1 METTSLRTSV
11 LERLEDRRL
20 MSAAVTVIPATA
32 LNVTGHGETLQVEA
46 TDAFSRR
53 VVVLSG
59 VTGAAADFSNLTAII
74 NWGDGSAVTNGKLV
88 QRSDGTIAVR
98 GGHTYATT
106 GTFTIDVLVSER
118 PALPP
123 GQPNPYMPIIIADVK
138 STATAIADEHE
149 GGVSLTETA
158 TAQFSATVGTFDF
171 ANPGLGIAAVINW
184 GDGRQSLG
192 QVVQT
197 GENEYAV
204 IGTHKYAAAGTYTAH
219 VSLTAAP
226 IGGPGQFVPQYIIAV
241 ANWDSTIRAL
251 RVA

>member
-1 METTSLRTSV
+1 METASLRTPV

-20 MSAAVTVIPATA
+20 MSAPAPVILTGLA
-32 LNVTGHGETLQVEA
+32 VTGHGETLQVEA
-46 TDAFSRR
+46 TDVFSRR
-53 VVVLSG
+53 VAVLSG
-59 VTGAAADFSNLTAII
+59 VAGAAADFSNLTAII
-74 NWGDGSAVTNGKLV
+74 NWGDGSAVTNGKFV
-88 QRSDGTIAVR
+88 QRADGTIAVR
-98 GGHTYATT
+98 GGHTYAAA
-106 GTFTIDVLVSER
+106 GTFNIDVLVSER

-138 STATAIADEHE
+138 STATAITDEHE

-158 TAQFSATVGTFDF
+158 TAQFTATVGTFDF

-204 IGTHKYAAAGTYTAH
+204 IGTHRYAAGGTYTAH
-219 VSLTAAP
+219 VSVTAAP
-226 IGGPGQFVPQYIIAV
+226 IGNPGQFVPQYIIAV